1 MQVEKKKQTLDAAT
15 EAFQFFSDCNETES
29 VIKEFITLAKSKV
42 NTVCNILL
50 HVITVLSPR
59 HAQDFGQDKLTAVSL
74 LGRHKHL
81 QDKVQSIE
89 PDVVRVVQVSW
100 DWWRLGH
107 VTSILLSHWPGGGQA
122 RQQQPVQRGAL
133 PRRRPRQGGGDGE
146 AGSCRGEIF
155 FSRRT
160 KKYLSELTVHNY

>member
-59 HAQDFGQDKLTAVSL
+59 LAQDFGQDKLTAVSL

-89 PDVVRVVQVSW
+89 PDVVRGGPGERGLVETWSRDLNTPLSLARW
-100 DWWRLGH
+100 G
-107 VTSILLSHWPGGGQA
+107 TSSPTATCPA
-122 RQQQPVQRGAL
+122 RRSTSPPTPAGW
-133 PRRRPRQGGGDGE
+133 RRRR
-146 AGSCRGEIF
+146 SWF
-155 FSRRT
+155 
-160 KKYLSELTVHNY
+160 L